1 MTNQILGA
9 IELGLVYGLMVLGVF
24 ITFRILK
31 IPDLTVDGSIT
42 LGMAV
47 CAVMTNNNQPWLA
60 LLVAA
65 VAGAAAGCITA
76 FLQTKAKIPA
86 ILAGI
91 MTMSGLYS
99 INLEIM
105 GGKPNI
111 STLGSPTVFSQFR
124 TLTGLDKHGAF
135 IVMGLILCA
144 VVVVLVEFFFTTHAG
159 LCVQATGDNEAMV
172 RATSI
177 STVKMKWI
185 ALAMANACVAL
196 SGAIYTQYIGSADVT
211 AGSGTIAI
219 GFASVIIGETL
230 CLHKSMKNL
239 KYLLPFAI
247 VGSIVYRVIVAIA
260 IKTNLFP
267 TYFLKF
273 VSVFIIGVALS
284 VAPMKAWISAKQ
296 NKSRRI
302 RAIGKEDGTHA

>member
-9 IELGLVYGLMVLGVF
+9 LELGLVYGLMVLGVF

-31 IPDLTVDGSIT
+31 VPDLTVDGSIT

-47 CAVMTNNNQPWLA
+47 CAMLTNAGHPGLA
-60 LLVAA
+60 LIVAMI
-65 VAGAAAGCITA
+65 AGALAGCITA
-76 FLQTKAKIPA
+76 FLQTKAKIPP

-99 INLEIM
+99 INLLIM
-105 GGKPNI
+105 DNGKPNI
-111 STLGSPTVFSQFR
+111 SILGSPTLFSMFQDA
-124 TLTGLDKHGAF
+124 TGLDKHASRI
-135 IVMGLILCA
+135 IVGFLLCA
-144 VVVVLVEFFFTTHAG
+144 AVVALVEFFFTTHVG
-159 LCVQATGDNEAMV
+159 LCIRATGDNEAMV

-211 AGSGTIAI
+211 AGSGTVVI
-219 GFASVIIGETL
+219 GFASVIIGETV
-230 CLHKSMKNL
+230 CVKKTL
-239 KYLLPFAI
+239 KVQLISTI
-247 VGSIVYRVIVAIA
+247 VGSVLYRIIIAVA

-273 VSVFIIGVALS
+273 VSVFIIAIALS
-284 VAPMKAWISAKQ
+284 VKPMRSWMSERKNRQRRMREAAKGGAQ
-296 NKSRRI
+296 D
-302 RAIGKEDGTHA
+302 A

>member
-9 IELGLVYGLMVLGVF
+9 LELGLVYGLMVLGVF

-31 IPDLTVDGSIT
+31 VPDLTVDGSIT

-47 CAVMTNNNQPWLA
+47 CAMLTNAGHPGFA
-60 LLVAA
+60 LIVAMI
-65 VAGAAAGCITA
+65 AGALAGCITA
-76 FLQTKAKIPA
+76 FLQTKAKIPP

-99 INLEIM
+99 INLLIM
-105 GGKPNI
+105 DNGKPNI
-111 STLGSPTVFSQFR
+111 SILGSPTLFSMFQDA
-124 TLTGLDKHGAF
+124 TGLDKHASRI
-135 IVMGLILCA
+135 IVGFLLRAA
-144 VVVVLVEFFFTTHAG
+144 VVALVEFFFTTHVG
-159 LCVQATGDNEAMV
+159 LCIRATGDNEAMV

-211 AGSGTIAI
+211 AGSGTVVI
-219 GFASVIIGETL
+219 GFASVIIGETV
-230 CLHKSMKNL
+230 CVKKTL
-239 KYLLPFAI
+239 KVQLISTI
-247 VGSIVYRVIVAIA
+247 VGSVVYRIIIAVA

-273 VSVFIIGVALS
+273 VSVFIIAVALS
-284 VAPMKAWISAKQ
+284 VKPLRNWMGERKNRQRRMREAAKGGAQ
-296 NKSRRI
+296 D
-302 RAIGKEDGTHA
+302 A

>member
-9 IELGLVYGLMVLGVF
+9 LELGLVYGLMVLGVF

-31 IPDLTVDGSIT
+31 VPDLTVDGSIT

-47 CAVMTNNNQPWLA
+47 CAMLTNAGHPGFA
-60 LLVAA
+60 LIAA
-65 VAGAAAGCITA
+65 MIVGALAGCITA
-76 FLQTKAKIPA
+76 FLQTKAKIPP

-99 INLEIM
+99 INLLIM
-105 GGKPNI
+105 DNGTPNI
-111 STLGSPTVFSQFR
+111 SILGSPTLFSMFQDA
-124 TLTGLDKHGAF
+124 TGLDKHASRI
-135 IVMGLILCA
+135 IVGFLLCA
-144 VVVVLVEFFFTTHAG
+144 IVVALVEFFFTTHVG
-159 LCVQATGDNEAMV
+159 LCIRATGDNEAMV

-211 AGSGTIAI
+211 AGSGTVVI
-219 GFASVIIGETL
+219 GFASVIIGETV
-230 CLHKSMKNL
+230 CVKKTL
-239 KYLLPFAI
+239 KVQLISTI
-247 VGSIVYRVIVAIA
+247 VGSVVYRIIIAVA

-267 TYFLKF
+267 TYFLKY
-273 VSVFIIGVALS
+273 V
-284 VAPMKAWISAKQ
+284 
-296 NKSRRI
+296 
-302 RAIGKEDGTHA
+302 

>member
-9 IELGLVYGLMVLGVF
+9 LELGLVYGLMVLGVF

-31 IPDLTVDGSIT
+31 VPDLTVDGSIT

-47 CAVMTNNNQPWLA
+47 CAMLTNAGHPGFA
-60 LLVAA
+60 LIVALI
-65 VAGAAAGCITA
+65 AGALAGCITA
-76 FLQTKAKIPA
+76 FLQTKAKIPP

-99 INLEIM
+99 INLLIM
-105 GGKPNI
+105 DNGKPNI
-111 STLGSPTVFSQFR
+111 SILGSPTLFSMFQDA
-124 TLTGLDKHGAF
+124 TGLDKHASRI
-135 IVMGLILCA
+135 IVGFLLCA
-144 VVVVLVEFFFTTHAG
+144 VVVALVEFFFTTHVG
-159 LCVQATGDNEAMV
+159 LCIRATGDNEAMV

-211 AGSGTIAI
+211 AGSGTVVI
-219 GFASVIIGETL
+219 GFASVIIGETV
-230 CLHKSMKNL
+230 CVKKTL
-239 KYLLPFAI
+239 KVQLISTI
-247 VGSIVYRVIVAIA
+247 VGSVLYRIIIAVA

-273 VSVFIIGVALS
+273 VSVFIIAVALS
-284 VAPMKAWISAKQ
+284 VKPLRSWINERKNRQRRMREAAKGGAQ
-296 NKSRRI
+296 D
-302 RAIGKEDGTHA
+302 A